1 MDMDGKIGQSS
12 PDLIQQLFERAEEF
26 EFFQAVQ
33 LLESYARE
41 DSSAGKSGEIDHGTV
56 RGGAVGLKPLGT
68 AASPKQEPIRFRT
81 QPSRTFPAGDITSV
95 QQAKNPRGRG
105 ANAAGQKGTDSGEA
119 SEGTAAERASAGGV
133 SYPVEM
139 TVPFMGL
146 TGPNG
151 VMPEHYSTLVVE
163 RAHQKYKDH
172 SLREF
177 FDLFN
182 HRAISLFYLAW
193 RKHRICEEYLRM
205 RNEGKAGEDRFTQ
218 ALLSVVGFGLRELRS
233 RVAFSD
239 EVFLYYGGLFANQ
252 QRSAIGL
259 EQILCDYL
267 GLRVRVEEFR
277 GRWLYLPTEVQT
289 SFPNVRQPEGLNLNL
304 GQSAVAGSRAWD
316 RQSLFR
322 VTIGPLNRRQFNE
335 LLPGTPGLRVIEQ
348 LIRTYAGVA
357 LDFEVQLILKAS
369 DVPACQLVGLSG
381 ESSSRPSLGWTTWL
395 GKAMIPVDSGDA
407 VFRFSGIP
415 SSC

>member
-41 DSSAGKSGEIDHGTV
+41 DSSTETSGEFDV
-56 RGGAVGLKPLGT
+56 GAERVGMAGLKPMGT

-81 QPSRTFPAGDITSV
+81 QPSRTFPAGDITSI
-95 QQAKNPRGRG
+95 QQAKTPRGR
-105 ANAAGQKGTDSGEA
+105 
-119 SEGTAAERASAGGV
+119 GTAAERASAGGV
-133 SYPVEM
+133 RYPVEM

-151 VMPEHYSTLVVE
+151 VMPEHYSRLVVE

-182 HRAISLFYLAW
+182 HRAITLFYLAW

-205 RNEGKAGEDRFTQ
+205 RREGKAGEDRFTQ

-233 RVAFSD
+233 RLAFSD
-239 EVFLYYGGLFANQ
+239 EAFLYYGGLFANQ

-267 GLRVRVEEFR
+267 GLKVRVEEFR

-289 SFPNVRQPEGLNLNL
+289 SFPSARQPEGLNLNL

-316 RQSLFR
+316 RQSTFR
-322 VTIGPLNRRQFNE
+322 VTIGPLNRKQFNE
-335 LLPGTPGLRVIEQ
+335 LLPGTPGLKVIEQ